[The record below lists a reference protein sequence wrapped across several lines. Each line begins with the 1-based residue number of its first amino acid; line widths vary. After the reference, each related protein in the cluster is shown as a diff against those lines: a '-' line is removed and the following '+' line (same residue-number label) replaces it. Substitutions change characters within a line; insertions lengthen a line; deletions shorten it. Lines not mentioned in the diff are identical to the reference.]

1 MKIIKTNEY
10 FIDPLNKRIENIES
24 KGSQYDKMGKGFEDL
39 LANLINKE
47 EKNDFELEL
56 IKSLN
61 LIFGKEVKE
70 CKVIRDNKCKGDIL
84 ITFIDDSTTC
94 ISLKN
99 TNASQVSGGEYCVNT
114 VCDYFE
120 NDEFSKH
127 FKNFNKVEY
136 RATHLKEQYKESFNY
151 LQDFWGNTNN
161 EKLLRMI
168 TEGVSEENKPTYI
181 LFLDKNNGNMFISS
195 IDDYIDFVIKYGAN
209 GTFGSHSAITA
220 SSRGQ
225 FQVKLKNPLRMK
237 NRDNLIQ
244 EFLDSKEA

>member
-1 MKIIKTNEY
+1 MKIIKTSEY

-84 ITFIDDSTTC
+84 ITFIDDSTAC

-99 TNASQVSGGEYCVNT
+99 TNASQVSGGEYCVDT
-114 VCDYFE
+114 VCDYFKNE
-120 NDEFSKH
+120 EFSKH
-127 FKNFNKVEY
+127 FKKFFIN
-136 RATHLKEQYKESFNY
+136 SI
-151 LQDFWGNTNN
+151 NN
-161 EKLLRMI
+161 
-168 TEGVSEENKPTYI
+168 
-181 LFLDKNNGNMFISS
+181 SS
-195 IDDYIDFVIKYGAN
+195 ICSLLNSIF
-209 GTFGSHSAITA
+209 
-220 SSRGQ
+220 SS
-225 FQVKLKNPLRMK
+225 FCFCSN
-237 NRDNLIQ
+237 NL
-244 EFLDSKEA
+244 FFSSK